1 MSTIA
6 QREAERIRRRAI
18 LALLYFAAGQTLS
31 ARRLRDEL
39 EATHGQVATVDKVRG
54 DILWLDDVGLLARAG
69 DAATLTER
77 GRDVV
82 MDRAAMPGEA

>member
-6 QREAERIRRRAI
+6 ERQAELTRRRAI
-18 LALLYFAAGQTLS
+18 LALLFFTAGQSMT

-39 EATHGQVATVDKVRG
+39 ENAHGQVATVDKVRA
-54 DILWLDDVGLLARAG
+54 DILWLIDVGLVSG
-69 DAATLTER
+69 MSDAATLTER

-82 MDRAAMPGEA
+82 LDRAAMPGEA

>member
-18 LALLYFAAGQTLS
+18 LALLFFQPGQSMT

-39 EATHGQVATVDKVRG
+39 EATHGQVATVDKVRA
-54 DILWLDDVGLLARAG
+54 DILWLQDVGLVIGTG

-82 MDRAAMPGEA
+82 LDRAAMPGEA

>member
-6 QREAERIRRRAI
+6 QREAERIRRRAV
-18 LALLYFAAGQTLS
+18 LALLFFAPGQSLT

-39 EATHGQVATVDKVRG
+39 EAVHGQVATVDRVRA
-54 DILWLDDVGLLARAG
+54 DILWLIDVGLVGGLA